1 MTLIYYTIIIAAM
14 VIVTLTVGVASF
26 AVRKLQIPAAGR
38 PIGEESSSGASNA
51 PVNIEIPGADP
62 LRELAKLPALDN
74 SSNLPEE
81 AKSVLMNAVW
91 YRCEN
96 PKCNYTQ
103 FVEVYHIVPKEKGGT
118 NSLDNLVV
126 LCPECRF
133 AAYSSDLPED
143 ELRSWVKG
151 RVERFKFTLDWP
163 YK

>member
-103 FVEVYHIVPKEKGGT
+103 YLDVYQIVSLEKGGS
-118 NSLDNLVV
+118 NVLENLVV
-126 LCPECRF
+126 LCPECRNL
-133 AAYSSDLPED
+133 AHSGQIDDDVLH
-143 ELRSWVKG
+143 SWIKG
-151 RVERFKFTLDWP
+151 RVERFKFVVDWP